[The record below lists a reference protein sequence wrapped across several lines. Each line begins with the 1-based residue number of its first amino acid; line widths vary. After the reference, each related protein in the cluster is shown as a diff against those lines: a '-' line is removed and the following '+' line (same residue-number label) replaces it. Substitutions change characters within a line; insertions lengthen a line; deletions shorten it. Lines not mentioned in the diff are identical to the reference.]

1 MPASI
6 SIAPAR
12 KPRWK
17 PEQVPPFP
25 SVALKALK
33 LMGGTDTS
41 LLQLCNL
48 IQADA
53 AFSVEILRIAN
64 SPLVAFSKEI
74 TSVMQASIL
83 LGFRR
88 LRSVVI
94 TVGLRTYLAE
104 PVTPLLRACWRHSL
118 ACAIIAERAAKASN
132 MDKDFA
138 YTAGVMHD
146 IGRVVLAIS
155 DPAYAR
161 VAECGQGEPAVG
173 TRFVGTPGDLLRM
186 EHEFCGMDHCE
197 VGGALVKEW
206 ALPNA
211 LSAITAHHHQPPL
224 PPSGPNAV
232 SVGVPNPQVTGIESI
247 LPPSCLLA
255 DALGFGIASFS
266 GMPAYSQI
274 QDAFSEPARA
284 SFPEQPQNLVAEIKG
299 QITLLE
305 TA

>member
-1 MPASI
+1 MPVSL

-12 KPRWK
+12 KSQWK

-94 TVGLRTYLAE
+94 TVGLRTYLAK
-104 PVTPLLRACWRHSL
+104 PFTPLLRSCWRHSL

-132 MDKDFA
+132 VDKDSA
-138 YTAGVMHD
+138 YTAGIMHD

-161 VAECGQGEPAVG
+161 LADYSAGEPG
-173 TRFVGTPGDLLRM
+173 VGTPGDFLLI
-186 EHEFCGMDHCE
+186 EHDSCGMDHCE
-197 VGGALVKEW
+197 AGGALVKEW
-206 ALPNA
+206 GLPA
-211 LSAITAHHHQPPL
+211 AHASIMAHHHRAATPAG
-224 PPSGPNAV
+224 GPQAV
-232 SVGVPNPQVTGIESI
+232 SMLAQAAQLKGIDVI

-255 DALGFGIASFS
+255 DALGFGILSFS
-266 GMPAYSQI
+266 GMPDYAEI
-274 QDAFSEPARA
+274 LHAFSEPARA
-284 SFPEQPQNLVAEIKG
+284 CFPVEPQNLVTEIQG

-305 TA
+305 SA

>member
-1 MPASI
+1 MPASL

-41 LLQLCNL
+41 LLQLCNM

-94 TVGLRTYLAE
+94 TVGLRAYLAE
-104 PVTPLLRACWRHSL
+104 PVTPLLRSCWRHSL
-118 ACAIIAERAAKASN
+118 ACAIIAERAAKASS

-138 YTAGVMHD
+138 YTAGIMHD

-155 DPAYAR
+155 DPSYAR
-161 VAECGQGEPAVG
+161 LGEYRPG
-173 TRFVGTPGDLLRM
+173 ETGVGTPGNFLSI
-186 EHEFCGMDHCE
+186 EHDSCGMDHCE
-197 VGGALVKEW
+197 AGGALVKEW
-206 ALPNA
+206 ALPSA
-211 LSAITAHHHQPPL
+211 LSTITAHHHHQPIL
-224 PPSGPNAV
+224 HASGPKAV
-232 SVGVPNPQVTGIESI
+232 RAGGVDAQVTGIESI

-255 DALGFGIASFS
+255 DALGFGVVSFS
-266 GMPAYSQI
+266 GMPDYAEILQN
-274 QDAFSEPARA
+274 FSEVARA
-284 SFPEQPQNLVAEIKG
+284 SFPEEPQNLVAEIKG
-299 QITLLE
+299 QISLLE
-305 TA
+305 SA